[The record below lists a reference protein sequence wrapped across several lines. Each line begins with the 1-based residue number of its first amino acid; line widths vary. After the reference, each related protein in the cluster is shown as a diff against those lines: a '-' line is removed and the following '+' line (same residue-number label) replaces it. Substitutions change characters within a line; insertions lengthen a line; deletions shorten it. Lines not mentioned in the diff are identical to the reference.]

1 MERRELNVY
10 EKELNLEKNNNN
22 NSLLEYFGEAVSS
35 QFSDNHSP
43 VRFAI
48 TESDE
53 SNFQCE
59 IGVADL
65 NVAGSFEIPSIFQFE
80 KRNVENSR
88 EFNAVLLV
96 PTGIGAEIGGHAG
109 DATPVA
115 RLLGSVCDKLITH
128 PNVVNASDINEMSDN
143 TLYVEGSVIT
153 RLLMGTVGISE
164 VRSNRVLAVIEK
176 HPTDKLFTNAAINA
190 VNSARAS
197 YGLDCPR
204 IIQLESELSLSS
216 EYSSSGSAV
225 GKVENL
231 DKLYQILTNC
241 KDEYDAIAIAS
252 IIQVPRD
259 YHVKYFSSHGGMIN
273 PWGGAEAIFTHT
285 LSSILNVPTAH
296 APMLEDQLIAN
307 FDPGVVDPR
316 MAAEAISL
324 TFLQCI
330 LKGLHRAPRIV
341 TDRSVMNHHSVYTAE
356 DVACIVIPDG
366 VLGLPTLAALEQG
379 IKVIAVRENKNLMKN
394 DLTQLPWESNQFIQV
409 DNYLE
414 ALGVMTAI
422 KEGLSIESIRRP
434 IVAVNANDS
443 TEHSVKESI
452 SLAIKK

>member
-1 MERRELNVY
+1 MKPVKVY
-10 EKELNLEKNNNN
+10 EKELNLEKYNNN
-22 NSLLEYFGEAVSS
+22 NSILEYLDETVSF
-35 QFSDNHSP
+35 QLEDNLTP

-48 TESDE
+48 TESDD
-53 SNFQCE
+53 SKYHCE
-59 IGVADL
+59 IGVAD
-65 NVAGSFEIPSIFQFE
+65 NEGNHSYEIPSIFKFE
-80 KRNVENSR
+80 KRKLENTSK
-88 EFNAVLLV
+88 FNAVLLV
-96 PTGIGAEIGGHAG
+96 PTGIGSEIGGHAG

-115 RLLGSVCDKLITH
+115 KLLSSVCDRLITH
-128 PNVVNASDINEMSDN
+128 PNVVNASDINEMPDN

-153 RLLMGTVGISE
+153 RFLMGTVGLSE
-164 VRSNRVLAVIEK
+164 ARSNRILAVIEK
-176 HPTDKLFTNAAINA
+176 HHDDLFTNAAINA
-190 VNSARAS
+190 VNAARAS

-204 IIQLESELSLSS
+204 IIQLESELALSS

-296 APMLEDQLIAN
+296 SPMLEDQLIAN

-341 TDRSVMNHHSVYTAE
+341 TDKSAMNHHSVYTVE
-356 DVACIVIPDG
+356 DVACLVIPDG
-366 VLGLPTLAALEQG
+366 VLGLPTFAALEQG
-379 IKVIAVRENKNLMKN
+379 IKVIAVKENKNLMKN
-394 DLTQLPWESNQFIQV
+394 DLNVLPWKPGQFIQV

-434 IVAVNANDS
+434 IRVINTVDDS
-443 TEHSVKESI
+443 SKSAEQEILKATK
-452 SLAIKK
+452 

>member
-1 MERRELNVY
+1 MKPVKVY
-10 EKELNLEKNNNN
+10 EKELNLEKYNTN
-22 NSLLEYFGEAVSS
+22 NSILEYLDEAVSF
-35 QFSDNHSP
+35 QLEDNLTP

-48 TESDE
+48 TESDD
-53 SNFQCE
+53 SKYHCE
-59 IGVADL
+59 IGVAD
-65 NVAGSFEIPSIFQFE
+65 NEGNHSYEIPSIFKFE
-80 KRNVENSR
+80 KRKLENTSK
-88 EFNAVLLV
+88 FNAVLLV
-96 PTGIGAEIGGHAG
+96 PTGIGSEIGGHAG

-115 RLLGSVCDKLITH
+115 KLLSSACDRLITH
-128 PNVVNASDINEMSDN
+128 PNVVNASDINEMPDN

-153 RLLMGTVGISE
+153 RFLMGTVGLSE
-164 VRSNRVLAVIEK
+164 ARSNRILAVIEK
-176 HPTDKLFTNAAINA
+176 HHDDLFTNAAINA
-190 VNSARAS
+190 VNAARAS

-204 IIQLESELSLSS
+204 IIQLESELALSS

-231 DKLYQILTNC
+231 DKLYQILTNY

-296 APMLEDQLIAN
+296 SPMLEDQLIAN

-341 TDRSVMNHHSVYTAE
+341 TDKSAMNHHSVYTVE
-356 DVACIVIPDG
+356 DVACLVIPDG

-379 IKVIAVRENKNLMKN
+379 IKVISVRENKNLMKN
-394 DLTQLPWESNQFIQV
+394 DLTQLPWQPNQFIQV

-434 IVAVNANDS
+434 ILEVNTDLDLEDS
-443 TEHSVKESI
+443 KVDIKESNY
-452 SLAIKK
+452 K

>member
-1 MERRELNVY
+1 MKPVKVY
-10 EKELNLEKNNNN
+10 EKELNLEKYNNN
-22 NSLLEYFGEAVSS
+22 NSILEYLDETVSF
-35 QFSDNHSP
+35 QLEDNLTP

-48 TESDE
+48 TESDD
-53 SNFQCE
+53 SKYHCE
-59 IGVADL
+59 IGVAD
-65 NVAGSFEIPSIFQFE
+65 NEGNHSYEIPSIFKFE
-80 KRNVENSR
+80 KRKLENTSK
-88 EFNAVLLV
+88 FNAVLLV
-96 PTGIGAEIGGHAG
+96 PTEIGSEIGGHAG

-115 RLLGSVCDKLITH
+115 KLLSSVCDRLITH
-128 PNVVNASDINEMSDN
+128 PNVVNASDINEMPDN

-153 RLLMGTVGISE
+153 RFLMGTVGLSE
-164 VRSNRVLAVIEK
+164 ARSNRILAVIEK
-176 HPTDKLFTNAAINA
+176 HHDDLFTNAAINA
-190 VNSARAS
+190 VNAARAS

-204 IIQLESELSLSS
+204 IIQLESELALSS

-296 APMLEDQLIAN
+296 SPMLEDQLIAN

-341 TDRSVMNHHSVYTAE
+341 TDKSAMNHHSVYTVE
-356 DVACIVIPDG
+356 DVACLVIPDG
-366 VLGLPTLAALEQG
+366 VLGLPTFAALEQG
-379 IKVIAVRENKNLMKN
+379 IKVIAVKENKNLMKN
-394 DLTQLPWESNQFIQV
+394 DLNVLPWKPGQFIQV

-434 IVAVNANDS
+434 IRVINTVDDS
-443 TEHSVKESI
+443 SKSAEQEILKATK
-452 SLAIKK
+452 

>member
-1 MERRELNVY
+1 MNVY
-10 EKELNLEKNNNN
+10 EKELSLEKNNNSS
-22 NSLLEYFGEAVSS
+22 SLLEYISGAILS
-35 QFSDNHSP
+35 QLTDNLAP

-48 TESDE
+48 TESDD
-53 SNFQCE
+53 SKYHCE
-59 IGVADL
+59 IGLAD
-65 NVAGSFEIPSIFQFE
+65 NEGSNLYKIPSIFKFE
-80 KRNVENSR
+80 KRKLENTSK
-88 EFNAVLLV
+88 FNAVLLV
-96 PTGIGAEIGGHAG
+96 PTGIGSEIGGHAG
-109 DATPVA
+109 DATPIA
-115 RLLGSVCDKLITH
+115 RLLASVCDRLITH
-128 PNVVNASDINEMSDN
+128 PNVVNASDINEMPDN

-153 RLLMGTVGISE
+153 RFLMGSVGLSE
-164 VRSNRVLAVIEK
+164 ARSNRILAVIEK
-176 HPTDKLFTNAAINA
+176 HKTDDLFTNAAINA
-190 VNSARAS
+190 VNAARAS

-225 GKVENL
+225 GKVDNL
-231 DKLYQILTNC
+231 DKLCALLESY
-241 KDEYDAIAIAS
+241 KDEYDAVALAS

-259 YHVKYFSSHGGMIN
+259 YHIKYFSSHGKMIN

-296 APMLEDQLIAN
+296 SPMLEDQMIAN

-316 MAAEAISL
+316 MAAEAVSL

-330 LKGLHRAPRIV
+330 LKGLHRAPKII
-341 TDRSVMNHHSVYTAE
+341 TDKTAMNHHSVYTSA
-356 DVACIVIPDG
+356 DVACLVIPDG

-394 DLTQLPWESNQFIQV
+394 DLNDLPWAPGQFIQV

-422 KEGLSIESIRRP
+422 KEGLSIESLRRP
-434 IVAVNANDS
+434 MSKVGTDLGSQESREIIKQSVN
-443 TEHSVKESI
+443 K
-452 SLAIKK
+452 